1 MNLWDVIRDFLQNL
15 LSFDQAHPLLFTQF
29 YFWAFFALVFA
40 GFSLIHSKA
49 LLRNAY
55 LFAVSLFFYYKTS
68 GVFLALLVFVIVYN
82 FFAAKRL
89 HRLKKEGWRQALTVL
104 SVVVDLG
111 ILAYFKYAYF
121 ITDFVNNLFGTS
133 IEVHDVLGEWLN
145 MLIGA
150 DVFRVDAIILPV
162 GISFFTFQAVSYIVD
177 VKRRRIEPVGNFLD
191 FGFYLSFF
199 PQLVAGPIVR
209 ASEFIQQLHQPY
221 NLSRRWFGIAI
232 FWIMNG
238 LLKKL
243 ILADYLAVNF
253 CDRVF
258 ENPLMYSGFENL
270 SALFCYSLQVYADF
284 SGYTDIATGV
294 AMLMGFWLPKNF
306 DSPYK
311 AVNTQQFWRRWHM
324 TLSRWLRDYLY
335 IPLGGNRNATPATFV
350 IIAAIAVIGSFLSGS
365 WWVAFGVALL
375 AAGIGIWAWLKP
387 SDWKLITTNINSM
400 NTMLLGGL
408 WHGASWNF
416 MIWGGL
422 NGLGQ
427 VIYKV
432 WTRHS
437 QLVKFGIISFF
448 TALVWALSVWTPA
461 PVWNMFFVWLLII
474 WIGTLIKTICR
485 FIAPDSSGSTGQSD
499 STGQSE
505 RSEESHAS
513 SALSLGWKA
522 ISSAPAR
529 NAKGVV
535 IQRKI
540 DSPAAAWLDRA
551 WDIFQTFVFITFT
564 RLFFRSGSNLDP
576 ALANEQAWNTAKNMV
591 NQIGSAWDLA
601 LVPTMAWE
609 HRAVLIVFVVGML
622 IHWLPERFKR
632 RYRLVFARLPLFWM
646 AVVVVLIIVFF
657 FQFITADLQSFI
669 YFQF

>member
-1 MNLWDVIRDFLQNL
+1 MEGLWDVIRDFFTALF
-15 LSFDQAHPLLFTQF
+15 SFDQAHPLLFTQF

-40 GFSLIHSKA
+40 VFSLFHSKV
-49 LLRNAY
+49 LLRNGY
-55 LFAVSLFFYYKTS
+55 LFACSLFFYYKTS
-68 GVFLALLVFVIVYN
+68 GVFLALLLFVIIYN
-82 FFAAKRL
+82 FFAAKGL
-89 HRLKKEGWRQALTVL
+89 HRLKKEGWRKALTIF
-104 SVVVDLG
+104 SVTVDLG
-111 ILAYFKYAYF
+111 VLAYFKYAYF
-121 ITDFVNNLFGTS
+121 LTDFVNNLFGLS
-133 IEVHDVLGEWLN
+133 IQVHDVLGEWLN
-145 MLIGA
+145 MLTGTSL
-150 DVFRVDAIILPV
+150 FRVDAIILPV
-162 GISFFTFQAVSYIVD
+162 GISFFTFQAVSYVVD
-177 VKRRRIEPVGNFLD
+177 VKRRRIAPVENFLD

-209 ASEFIQQLHQPY
+209 ASEFIPQLHKPY

-238 LLKKL
+238 MLKKL
-243 ILADYLAVNF
+243 ILSDYLAVNF

-294 AMLMGFWLPKNF
+294 AMLMGFYLPKNF

-335 IPLGGNRNATPATFV
+335 IPLGGNRNATAGTFI
-350 IIAAIAVIGSFLSGS
+350 IIAAVAVFGSFLSGS
-365 WWVAFGVALL
+365 WWVAFGVAVL
-375 AAGIGIWAWLKP
+375 AGGIGLWAWLRPDKR
-387 SDWKLITTNINSM
+387 KLITTNINSM

-422 NGLGQ
+422 NGIGMI
-427 VIYKV
+427 IYKI
-432 WTRHS
+432 WTTRS
-437 QLVKFGIISFF
+437 NLVKMLIITFF
-448 TALVWALSVWTPA
+448 TLLCGVLSRTTHY
-461 PVWNMFFVWLLII
+461 PVWNLFFVWTLII
-474 WIGTLIKTICR
+474 WAGTAIKWLVK
-485 FIAPDSSGSTGQSD
+485 ALSSPSSSFAGSTG
-499 STGQSE
+499 E
-505 RSEESHAS
+505 
-513 SALSLGWKA
+513 
-522 ISSAPAR
+522 
-529 NAKGVV
+529 
-535 IQRKI
+535 
-540 DSPAAAWLDRA
+540 SPAAKWCSNA

-591 NQIGSAWDLA
+591 NQIGSAWDLS

-609 HRAVLIVFVVGML
+609 HRAVLLLFVLGMI

-632 RYRLVFARLPLFWM
+632 RYRIAFARLPLFVM
-646 AVVVVLIIVFF
+646 ALVVAAIVFF
-657 FQFITADLQSFI
+657 FYQFITADLQSFI